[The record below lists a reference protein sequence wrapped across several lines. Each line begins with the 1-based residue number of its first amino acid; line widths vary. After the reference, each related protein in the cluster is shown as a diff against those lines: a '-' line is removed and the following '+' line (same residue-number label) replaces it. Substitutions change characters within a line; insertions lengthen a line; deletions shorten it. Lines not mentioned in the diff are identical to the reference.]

1 MNSHLHLFN
10 HYKEYDYESAKENN
24 LTRAF
29 LITLKNEPHLLRSFF
44 SSIVEADTW
53 KEISFDLQA
62 KVNDISS
69 YKRIIGI
76 TITSLA
82 IEDDEIAKIL
92 PYGSA
97 DPVPDF
103 LMWSEDILIV
113 CEVKKSNEIAIAQLK
128 NQVNT
133 IVSCHNAN
141 EDLVVSYKSIS
152 WTDVL
157 TRHIEPYRE
166 FALANGLN
174 HLWVNEFKNYIET
187 FYADW
192 VPVPLLSE
200 IEPSAVNNN
209 INNYLIE
216 KRLYDILRQFS
227 GEELNYR
234 ADSLVTAPINF
245 QWATEVAI
253 SLDPNSYG
261 STVNLRLWPGNTKS
275 QSMCLNGNDFL
286 WANEKFLI
294 VDEKSFPLKVEPV
307 IKFSHVM
314 GKFISNLSFGEDR
327 EHALSFY
334 RDRDFN
340 DVNGNWNRDSWVDLE
355 KMFDEAWAFDWRKS
369 MEWNENFKMSRKNFL
384 FLSCGFEVEIK
395 IPFSLFQ
402 ENDRKD
408 QTGKLNVRLVE
419 DTLFS
424 FKSLLELV
432 QENSEPILN

>member
-44 SSIVEADTW
+44 SSIAEADTW
-53 KEISFDLQA
+53 KEISLDLQA

-82 IEDDEIAKIL
+82 IEDSEIAKIL
-92 PYGSA
+92 PHGSA
-97 DPVPDF
+97 DPLPDF
-103 LMWSEDILIV
+103 LMWSEDTLIV

-128 NQVNT
+128 NQVNS
-133 IVSCHNAN
+133 IVSSNLTN
-141 EDLVVSYKSIS
+141 KDLAVSYKSIS
-152 WTDVL
+152 WKDVL

-187 FYADW
+187 YYADW

-200 IEPSAVNNN
+200 IEPSFVNNN

-227 GEELNYR
+227 GAELNYR

-253 SLDPNSYG
+253 SLDVSNDSPM
-261 STVNLRLWPGNTKS
+261 VNLRLWPGNTKN
-275 QSMCLNGNDFL
+275 QSMYLNQNDFF
-286 WANEKFLI
+286 WADEVILSVEDRKFLL
-294 VDEKSFPLKVEPV
+294 KSEPV

-314 GKFISNLSFGEDR
+314 GKFIANLSFR
-327 EHALSFY
+327 ENKELALNFY
-334 RDRDFN
+334 RNNDFI
-340 DVNGNWNRDSWVDLE
+340 DVNGNWHRDSWVDLE
-355 KMFDEAWAFDWRKS
+355 KMFDHALTFDWRKS
-369 MEWNENFKMSRKNFL
+369 MEWNENFIMSGKNFL

-408 QTGKLNVRLVE
+408 QTGKLNAELIANA
-419 DTLFS
+419 LSS
-424 FKSLLELV
+424 FKSLVELV
-432 QENSEPILN
+432 PENSKPYLN

>member
-1 MNSHLHLFN
+1 MNPHLHLFN
-10 HYKEYDYESAKENN
+10 HYKEYDFESAKENN

-44 SSIVEADTW
+44 SSIVEVDTW

-62 KVNDISS
+62 KANDISS

-76 TITSLA
+76 TITSKA
-82 IEDDEIAKIL
+82 VDSNEIDEIL
-92 PYGSA
+92 PYGST
-97 DPVPDF
+97 DPLPDF
-103 LMWSEDILIV
+103 LMWSEDTLIV

-128 NQVNT
+128 NQVIS
-133 IVSCHNAN
+133 IVSSQETN
-141 EDLVVSYKSIS
+141 EALVVSYKSIS

-157 TRHIEPYRE
+157 IRHIEPYRE
-166 FALANGLN
+166 FALVNGLN

-187 FYADW
+187 YYADW
-192 VPVPLLSE
+192 VPVPLLNE
-200 IEPSAVNNN
+200 IEPSVVNNN

-227 GEELNYR
+227 GGNLNYR

-253 SLDPNSYG
+253 SLDQNSNG
-261 STVNLRLWPGNTKS
+261 STVNLRIWPGNTKR
-275 QSMCLNGNDFL
+275 QSMCLNGNDFF
-286 WANEKFLI
+286 WANEECLAVQNEVFSLR
-294 VDEKSFPLKVEPV
+294 SEPV

-327 EHALSFY
+327 EHALNFY
-334 RDRDFN
+334 RDNDFI
-340 DVNGNWNRDSWVDLE
+340 DVNGNWHRDSWADLE
-355 KMFDEAWAFDWRKS
+355 KMFDEAWTFDWRKS
-369 MEWNENFKMSRKNFL
+369 MEWNKNFKMSGKNFL

-408 QTGKLNVRLVE
+408 RTGKLNVELIS
-419 DTLFS
+419 DALSS

-432 QENSEPILN
+432 PENS